1 MRAIRHRRRPI
12 PALAALAAAAV
23 AAPVLLT
30 ATAAPAAAHPR
41 ESRLAKEL
49 VEEVTARGA
58 YRHLAKFQ
66 QIADANGGNRAAG
79 TPGHAASAAY
89 VHDTL
94 KKAGYQVSYQDFDIY
109 EAHTKTEKTF
119 VLGGAGGAGGR
130 ELATAAFT
138 FTKSTP
144 AGGLLAPLAL
154 ARVDET
160 PGCDAADYP
169 AGAFAGKIALVKR
182 GACTFVEKEKAA
194 AAAGA
199 VGVIVYNH
207 SGTTPVRGGFSSPA
221 DGVIPSA
228 GITLADGEAL
238 AAAAASGEVTV
249 RLDLDQEHVKKTTRN
264 VIAETRGGR
273 SDRVVAVGSHLDSVP
288 EGPGINDNGSG
299 SAGLLEVALKLAEE
313 GANKK
318 GRGTA
323 NKVRFAWWSAE
334 ELGLLGSEH
343 YVAQLSERQ
352 RKDIALY
359 LNFDMIASPN
369 PVQFVYDGDN
379 SDNVGEGAGPAGS
392 AQIEALIN
400 GFLDKK
406 HKPHEGSD
414 FDGRSDYGPFIEA
427 GIPAGGLFTGA
438 EGVKTPAEAATYG
451 GTAGVPY
458 DPCYHQA
465 CDTFANVN
473 TTVLDQ
479 NADAIAFATF
489 TLATNPLAAATG
501 GGAPAARAGAA
512 ADGGG
517 ISS

>member
-1 MRAIRHRRRPI
+1 MRTHRHRHRT
-12 PALAALAAAAV
+12 LAALAATATAATL
-23 AAPVLLT
+23 APVLL
-30 ATAAPAAAHPR
+30 AAGPAQAHSRPDG
-41 ESRLAKEL
+41 RLAKEL
-49 VEEVTARGA
+49 VEEASGKGA

-79 TPGHAASAAY
+79 TPGHDASARY

-94 KKAGYQVSYQDFDIY
+94 KKAGYQVAYQDFDIY
-109 EAHTKTEKTF
+109 EARTKTEKAT
-119 VLGGAGGAGGR
+119 VLAPEQR

-138 FTKSTP
+138 FTPSTP
-144 AGGLLAPLAL
+144 AGGLTAPIAL

-169 AGAFAGKIALVKR
+169 AGAFTGRIALVKR
-182 GACTFVEKEKAA
+182 GACTFAEKQKAA

-199 VGVIVYNH
+199 VAVIVYNH

-238 AAAAASGEVTV
+238 TAAAARGEVTV
-249 RLDLDQEHVKKTTRN
+249 RLDLDQEHVKRTTRN

-273 SDRVVAVGSHLDSVP
+273 ADRVVTVGAHLDSVA

-313 GANKK
+313 TRGK
-318 GRGTA
+318 GRQPA

-352 RKDIALY
+352 KKDIALY

-369 PVQFVYDGDN
+369 PVQFVYDGDD
-379 SDNVGEGAGPAGS
+379 SDRQGAGAGPAGS

-400 GFLDKK
+400 GFLDRKG
-406 HKPHEGSD
+406 KPHEGSD
-414 FDGRSDYGPFIEA
+414 FDGRSDYGPFIA
-427 GIPAGGLFTGA
+427 HGIPAGGTFTGA
-438 EGVKTPAEAATYG
+438 EGIKTPEQAARHG
-451 GTAGVPY
+451 GTAGAPY
-458 DPCYHQA
+458 DPNYHGA
-465 CDTFANVN
+465 GDTLKNIDLKVFDTNVD
-473 TTVLDQ
+473 V
-479 NADAIAFATF
+479 IAHAVGTYAQD
-489 TLATNPLAAATG
+489 L
-501 GGAPAARAGAA
+501 
-512 ADGGG
+512 
-517 ISS
+517 SSLGK

>member
-1 MRAIRHRRRPI
+1 MRAIRHRRRSI

-23 AAPVLLT
+23 AAPVLL
-30 ATAAPAAAHPR
+30 AAAPASAHPR
-41 ESRLAKEL
+41 EGRLAKEL

-109 EAHTKTEKTF
+109 EAQTRTERTT
-119 VLGGAGGAGGR
+119 VLGGAGGGAPR

-138 FTKSTP
+138 FTQSTP
-144 AGGLLAPLAL
+144 AGGLTAPLAL

-169 AGAFAGKIALVKR
+169 AGAFTGKIALVKR
-182 GACTFVEKEKAA
+182 GACTFVEKQRAA

-199 VGVIVYNH
+199 SGVIVYNH
-207 SGTTPVRGGFSSPA
+207 SGTSPVRGTFSSPA
-221 DGVIPSA
+221 EGIIPSA

-238 AAAAASGEVTV
+238 TAAAAQGEVSV
-249 RLDLDQEHVKKTTRN
+249 RLELDQEHLKKTTRN
-264 VIAETRGGR
+264 VVAETRGGR
-273 SDRVVAVGSHLDSVP
+273 SDRVVTVGAHLDSVP

-318 GRGTA
+318 GKGKQTA

-343 YVAQLSERQ
+343 YVAQLSEQ
-352 RKDIALY
+352 QKKDIALY

-369 PVQFVYDGDN
+369 PAQFVYDGDD
-379 SDNVGEGAGPAGS
+379 SDRTGEGAGPAGS

-406 HKPHEGSD
+406 GKPHEGSD
-414 FDGRSDYGPFIEA
+414 FDGRSDYGPFIA
-427 GIPAGGLFTGA
+427 NGIPAGGTFTGA
-438 EGVKTPAEAATYG
+438 EGIKTPEQAARYG
-451 GTAGVPY
+451 GTAGAPY
-458 DPCYHQA
+458 DPNYHGA
-465 CDTFANVN
+465 GDDLKNIDLKAFDTN
-473 TTVLDQ
+473 LDV
-479 NADAIAFATF
+479 IAHAVGTYAQD
-489 TLATNPLAAATG
+489 L
-501 GGAPAARAGAA
+501 
-512 ADGGG
+512 
-517 ISS
+517 SSLGK

>member
-1 MRAIRHRRRPI
+1 MRAIRHRRRSI

-30 ATAAPAAAHPR
+30 ATPAAAHPR
-41 ESRLAKEL
+41 EGRLAKEL

-94 KKAGYQVSYQDFDIY
+94 KKAGYDVSYQDFDIY
-109 EAHTKTEKTF
+109 EAHTKTEKTT
-119 VLGGAGGAGGR
+119 VLAGLDGAPR

-144 AGGLLAPLAL
+144 AGGLTAPLAL

-160 PGCDAADYP
+160 PGCTADDY
-169 AGAFAGKIALVKR
+169 ASGTFTGKIALVKR
-182 GACTFVEKEKAA
+182 GSCTFVEKQKAA

-199 VGVIVYNH
+199 IGVIVYNH

-221 DGVIPSA
+221 EGIIPSA
-228 GITLADGEAL
+228 GLSLADGEAL
-238 AAAAASGEVTV
+238 AAAAAGGEVTV

-264 VIAETRGGR
+264 VVAETRGGR
-273 SDRVVAVGSHLDSVP
+273 SDRVVTVGAHLDSVP

-299 SAGLLEVALKLAEE
+299 SAGLLEVALKLADE
-313 GANKK
+313 GADKK
-318 GRGTA
+318 GKGPA

-343 YVAQLSERQ
+343 YVAQLSEKQ
-352 RKDIALY
+352 KKDIALY

-369 PVQFVYDGDN
+369 PVQFVYDGDD
-379 SDNVGEGAGPAGS
+379 SDKTGEGAGPAGS

-414 FDGRSDYGPFIEA
+414 FDGRSDYGPFIA
-427 GIPAGGLFTGA
+427 NGIPAGGTFTGA
-438 EGVKTPAEAATYG
+438 EGIKTAEQAKRYG
-451 GTAGVPY
+451 GTAGAPY
-458 DPCYHQA
+458 DPNYHGA
-465 CDTFANVN
+465 GDTLKN
-473 TTVLDQ
+473 LDLKAFDT
-479 NADAIAFATF
+479 NLDVIAHAVGTYAQD
-489 TLATNPLAAATG
+489 L
-501 GGAPAARAGAA
+501 
-512 ADGGG
+512 
-517 ISS
+517 SSLGK

>member
-1 MRAIRHRRRPI
+1 MRTIRHDNHRRRSI

-30 ATAAPAAAHPR
+30 ATPAAAAHPR
-41 ESRLAKEL
+41 DGKLAREL

-79 TPGHAASAAY
+79 SPGHAASAAY

-94 KKAGYQVSYQDFDIY
+94 KKAGYEVSYQDFDIY
-109 EAHTKTEKTF
+109 EAHTKTEKTT
-119 VLGGAGGAGGR
+119 VLGEQPR

-144 AGGLLAPLAL
+144 AGGLAAPLAL

-160 PGCDAADYP
+160 PGCTADDYP
-169 AGAFAGKIALVKR
+169 AGAFTGKIALVKR
-182 GACTFVEKEKAA
+182 GACTFVEKQRAA

-207 SGTTPVRGGFSSPA
+207 SGTTPVRGGFSSPSE
-221 DGVIPSA
+221 GIIPSA

-238 AAAAASGEVTV
+238 AAAAAKGEVKV

-273 SDRVVAVGSHLDSVP
+273 ADRVVTVGSHLDSVP

-299 SAGLLEVALKLAEE
+299 SAGLLEVALKLADE

-318 GRGTA
+318 GKGPA

-343 YVAQLSERQ
+343 YVGQLSEKQ
-352 RKDIALY
+352 KKDIALY

-369 PVQFVYDGDN
+369 PVQFVYDGDD
-379 SDNVGEGAGPAGS
+379 SDKTGAGAGPAGS
-392 AQIEALIN
+392 AQIESLIN

-406 HKPHEGSD
+406 GKPHEGSD
-414 FDGRSDYGPFIEA
+414 FDGRSDYGPFIEN
-427 GIPAGGLFTGA
+427 GIPAGGTFTGA
-438 EGVKTPAEAATYG
+438 EGIKTAEQAKRYG
-451 GTAGVPY
+451 GTAGAPY
-458 DPCYHQA
+458 DPNYHGA
-465 CDTFANVN
+465 GDTLKN
-473 TTVLDQ
+473 LDLKAFDT
-479 NADAIAFATF
+479 NLDVIAHAVGTYAQD
-489 TLATNPLAAATG
+489 L
-501 GGAPAARAGAA
+501 
-512 ADGGG
+512 
-517 ISS
+517 SSLGK

>member
-1 MRAIRHRRRPI
+1 MRAHRNRRSI
-12 PALAALAAAAV
+12 PALAALAAVAV
-23 AAPVLLT
+23 AAPLLLT
-30 ATAAPAAAHPR
+30 ASPATAAPAR
-41 ESRLAKEL
+41 DGKLAKEL

-79 TPGHAASAAY
+79 SPGHAASAAY

-94 KKAGYQVSYQDFDIY
+94 KKAGYQVSYQDFDIF
-109 EAHTKTEKTF
+109 EAHTRTERTT
-119 VLGGAGGAGGR
+119 VLGADTR

-144 AGGLLAPLAL
+144 AGGLVAPLAL

-182 GACTFVEKEKAA
+182 GSCTFVEKQKAA

-199 VGVIVYNH
+199 IGVIVYNH
-207 SGTTPVRGGFSSPA
+207 SGTTPVRGGFSSPTE
-221 DGVIPSA
+221 GVIPSA

-238 AAAAASGEVTV
+238 TAAAAKGEVSV

-273 SDRVVAVGSHLDSVP
+273 ADKVVALGSHLDSVP

-299 SAGLLEVALKLAEE
+299 SAGLLEVALKLADE

-318 GRGTA
+318 GKGPA

-343 YVAQLSERQ
+343 YVAQLSEKQ
-352 RKDIALY
+352 KKDIALY

-369 PVQFVYDGDN
+369 PVQFVYDGDD
-379 SDNVGEGAGPAGS
+379 SDKVGEGAGPAGS

-406 HKPHEGSD
+406 KKPHEGSD
-414 FDGRSDYGPFIEA
+414 FDGRSDYGPFIA
-427 GIPAGGLFTGA
+427 NGIPAGGTFTGA
-438 EGVKTPAEAATYG
+438 EGIKTAEQAKRYG
-451 GTAGVPY
+451 GKAGAPY
-458 DPCYHQA
+458 DPNYHGA
-465 CDTFANVN
+465 GDTLKN
-473 TTVLDQ
+473 LDLKAFDT
-479 NADAIAFATF
+479 NLDVIAYAVGTYAQD
-489 TLATNPLAAATG
+489 L
-501 GGAPAARAGAA
+501 
-512 ADGGG
+512 
-517 ISS
+517 SSIGK

>member
-1 MRAIRHRRRPI
+1 MRDHRHRRRSI

-23 AAPVLLT
+23 AAPVLF
-30 ATAAPAAAHPR
+30 AAAPAAAHDRDHR
-41 ESRLAKEL
+41 EGRLAKEL

-58 YRHLAKFQ
+58 HRHLAKFQ

-94 KKAGYQVSYQDFDIY
+94 KKAGYQVSYQDFDIH
-109 EAHTKTEKTF
+109 EARTRTERTT
-119 VLGGAGGAGGR
+119 VLGAAPR

-138 FTKSTP
+138 FTRSTP
-144 AGGLLAPLAL
+144 AGGLTAPLAL
-154 ARVDET
+154 ARVDES
-160 PGCDAADYP
+160 PGCTADDYP

-182 GACTFVEKEKAA
+182 GACTFVEKQKAA
-194 AAAGA
+194 AEAGA
-199 VGVIVYNH
+199 LGVIVYNH

-221 DGVIPSA
+221 EGLIPSA

-238 AAAAASGEVTV
+238 AAAAAAGEVKV
-249 RLDLDQEHVKKTTRN
+249 RLDLDQEHVRKTTRN

-273 SDRVVAVGSHLDSVP
+273 ADRVVAVGAHLDSVP

-299 SAGLLEVALKLAEE
+299 SAGLLEVALKLADE

-318 GRGTA
+318 GKGKQPA

-343 YVAQLSERQ
+343 YVAQLSEKQ
-352 RKDIALY
+352 KKDIALY

-369 PVQFVYDGDN
+369 PAQFVYDGDD
-379 SDNVGEGAGPAGS
+379 SDKVGAGAGPAGS

-406 HKPHEGSD
+406 GKPHEGSD
-414 FDGRSDYGPFIEA
+414 FDGRSDYGPFIA
-427 GIPAGGLFTGA
+427 NGIPAGGTFTGA
-438 EGVKTPAEAATYG
+438 EGIKTAEQAKRYG
-451 GTAGVPY
+451 GTAGAPY
-458 DPCYHQA
+458 DPNYHGA
-465 CDTFANVN
+465 GDTLKNIDLKAFDTN
-473 TTVLDQ
+473 LDV
-479 NADAIAFATF
+479 IAHAVGTYAES
-489 TLATNPLAAATG
+489 LRSLG
-501 GGAPAARAGAA
+501 K
-512 ADGGG
+512 
-517 ISS
+517 

>member
-1 MRAIRHRRRPI
+1 MRAIRHRRRSI

-30 ATAAPAAAHPR
+30 ATPAAAHPR
-41 ESRLAKEL
+41 EGRLAKEL

-94 KKAGYQVSYQDFDIY
+94 KKAGYEVSYQDFDIY
-109 EAHTKTEKTF
+109 EAHTKTEKTT
-119 VLGGAGGAGGR
+119 VLAGLDGAPR

-144 AGGLLAPLAL
+144 AGGLTAPLAL

-160 PGCDAADYP
+160 PGCTADDY
-169 AGAFAGKIALVKR
+169 ASGTFTGKIALVKR
-182 GACTFVEKEKAA
+182 GSCTFVEKQKAA

-199 VGVIVYNH
+199 IGVIVYNH

-221 DGVIPSA
+221 EGIIPSA
-228 GITLADGEAL
+228 GLSLADGEAL
-238 AAAAASGEVTV
+238 AAAAAGGEVTV

-264 VIAETRGGR
+264 VVAETRGGR
-273 SDRVVAVGSHLDSVP
+273 SDRVVTVGAHLDSVP

-299 SAGLLEVALKLAEE
+299 SAGLLEVALKLADE
-313 GANKK
+313 GADKK
-318 GRGTA
+318 GKGPA

-343 YVAQLSERQ
+343 YVAQLSEKQ
-352 RKDIALY
+352 KKDIALY

-369 PVQFVYDGDN
+369 PVQFVYDGDD
-379 SDNVGEGAGPAGS
+379 SDKTGEGAGPAGS

-414 FDGRSDYGPFIEA
+414 FDGRSDYGPFIA
-427 GIPAGGLFTGA
+427 NGIPAGGTFTGA
-438 EGVKTPAEAATYG
+438 EGIKTAEQAKRYG
-451 GTAGVPY
+451 GTAGAPY
-458 DPCYHQA
+458 DPNYHGA
-465 CDTFANVN
+465 GDTLKN
-473 TTVLDQ
+473 LDLKAFDT
-479 NADAIAFATF
+479 NLDVIAHAVGTYAQD
-489 TLATNPLAAATG
+489 L
-501 GGAPAARAGAA
+501 
-512 ADGGG
+512 
-517 ISS
+517 SSLGK

>member
-1 MRAIRHRRRPI
+1 MGAIRHRRRSI

-23 AAPVLLT
+23 AAPVLLA
-30 ATAAPAAAHPR
+30 ATPAQAHPR
-41 ESRLAKEL
+41 EGRLAKEL

-109 EAHTKTEKTF
+109 QAHTKTEKTT
-119 VLGGAGGAGGR
+119 VLGTEGR

-138 FTKSTP
+138 FTPSTP
-144 AGGLLAPLAL
+144 AGGLSAPLAL

-160 PGCDAADYP
+160 PGCTADDYP
-169 AGAFAGKIALVKR
+169 AGAFTGKIALVKR
-182 GACTFVEKEKAA
+182 GACTFVEKQKAA

-199 VGVIVYNH
+199 LGVIVYNH
-207 SGTTPVRGGFSSPA
+207 SGTAPVRGGFSSPA
-221 DGVIPSA
+221 EGVIPSA

-238 AAAAASGEVTV
+238 TAAAGRGEVRV

-273 SDRVVAVGSHLDSVP
+273 ADRVVTVGAHLDSVA

-299 SAGLLEVALKLAEE
+299 SAGLLEVALRLADE
-313 GANKK
+313 GANNK
-318 GRGTA
+318 GKGKQPA

-343 YVAQLSERQ
+343 YVAQLSEKQ
-352 RKDIALY
+352 KKDIALY

-369 PVQFVYDGDN
+369 PAQFVYDGDD
-379 SDNVGEGAGPAGS
+379 SDKTGAGAGPAGS

-406 HKPHEGSD
+406 GKPHEGSD
-414 FDGRSDYGPFIEA
+414 FDGRSDYGPFIA
-427 GIPAGGLFTGA
+427 NGIPAGGTFTGA
-438 EGVKTPAEAATYG
+438 EGIKTAEQAARYG
-451 GTAGVPY
+451 GTAGAPY
-458 DPCYHQA
+458 DPNYHGA
-465 CDTFANVN
+465 GDDLKNLDLRVFDTN
-473 TTVLDQ
+473 LDV
-479 NADAIAFATF
+479 IAHAVGTYAQD
-489 TLATNPLAAATG
+489 L
-501 GGAPAARAGAA
+501 
-512 ADGGG
+512 
-517 ISS
+517 SSLKG

>member
-1 MRAIRHRRRPI
+1 MPDIRHRRRRSI
-12 PALAALAAAAV
+12 PALAALAAATV
-23 AAPVLLT
+23 AAPVLLA
-30 ATAAPAAAHPR
+30 ATPASARPH
-41 ESRLAKEL
+41 EGRLAKEL

-58 YRHLAKFQ
+58 YRHLEKFQ

-94 KKAGYQVSYQDFDIY
+94 KKAGYEVSYQDFDIY
-109 EAHTKTEKTF
+109 QAHTKTEKTT
-119 VLGGAGGAGGR
+119 VLGDQPR

-144 AGGLLAPLAL
+144 AGGLAAPLAL

-160 PGCDAADYP
+160 PGCTADDYP
-169 AGAFAGKIALVKR
+169 AGAFTGKIALVKR
-182 GACTFVEKEKAA
+182 GACTFVEKQKAA

-199 VGVIVYNH
+199 LGVIVYNH
-207 SGTTPVRGGFSSPA
+207 SGTTPVRGGFPSPA
-221 DGVIPSA
+221 EGVIPSA

-238 AAAAASGEVTV
+238 TAAAAKGEVKV
-249 RLDLDQEHVKKTTRN
+249 RLELDQEHVKKTTRN

-273 SDRVVAVGSHLDSVP
+273 ADRVVTVGSHLDSVP

-318 GRGTA
+318 GKGKQPA

-343 YVAQLSERQ
+343 YVAQLSEKQ
-352 RKDIALY
+352 KKDIALY

-369 PVQFVYDGDN
+369 PAQFVYDGDD
-379 SDNVGEGAGPAGS
+379 SDKTGAGAGPAGS

-400 GFLDKK
+400 GFLDTKG
-406 HKPHEGSD
+406 KPHEGSD
-414 FDGRSDYGPFIEA
+414 FDGRSDYGPFIEN
-427 GIPAGGLFTGA
+427 GIPAGGTFTGA
-438 EGVKTPAEAATYG
+438 EGIKTAEQAKRYG
-451 GTAGVPY
+451 GTAGAAY
-458 DPCYHQA
+458 DPNYHGA
-465 CDTFANVN
+465 GDNLKNLDLKAFDTN
-473 TTVLDQ
+473 LDV
-479 NADAIAFATF
+479 IAHAVGTYAQD
-489 TLATNPLAAATG
+489 L
-501 GGAPAARAGAA
+501 
-512 ADGGG
+512 
-517 ISS
+517 SSIGK

>member
-1 MRAIRHRRRPI
+1 MRAIRHRRSI

-30 ATAAPAAAHPR
+30 ATAATAHPR
-41 ESRLAKEL
+41 EGRPAKEL

-58 YRHLAKFQ
+58 YRHLAEFQ
-66 QIADANGGNRAAG
+66 KIADANGGNRAAG

-94 KKAGYQVSYQDFDIY
+94 KKAGYDVSYQDFDIH
-109 EAHTKTEKTF
+109 EARTRTERTT
-119 VLGGAGGAGGR
+119 VLGGAGGADR

-138 FTKSTP
+138 FTRSTP
-144 AGGLLAPLAL
+144 AGGLTAPLAL
-154 ARVDET
+154 ARADGT
-160 PGCDAADYP
+160 PGCTADDYP

-182 GACTFVEKEKAA
+182 SSCTFVEKQNAA

-199 VGVIVYNH
+199 IGVIVYNH
-207 SGTTPVRGGFSSPA
+207 SGTTPVRGGYSAPS
-221 DGVIPSA
+221 DGLVPSA

-238 AAAAASGEVTV
+238 TAAAAQGEVRV
-249 RLDLDQEHVKKTTRN
+249 RLDLDQEHVRKTTRN

-273 SDRVVAVGSHLDSVP
+273 SDRVVTVGAHLDSVP

-299 SAGLLEVALKLAEE
+299 SAGLLEVALKLADE

-318 GRGTA
+318 GKGPA
-323 NKVRFAWWSAE
+323 NKVRFGWWSAE

-343 YVAQLSERQ
+343 YVAQLSEKQ

-369 PVQFVYDGDN
+369 PVQFVYDGDD
-379 SDNVGEGAGPAGS
+379 SDRTGAGAGPAGS

-400 GFLDKK
+400 GFLDRQ

-414 FDGRSDYGPFIEA
+414 FDGRSDYGPFIA
-427 GIPAGGLFTGA
+427 NGIRAGGTFTGA
-438 EGVKTPAEAATYG
+438 EGVQTAEQAARYG
-451 GTAGVPY
+451 GTAGAPY
-458 DPCYHQA
+458 DPHYHGA
-465 CDTFANVN
+465 GDDLKNLDLKAFDTNLDVIAH
-473 TTVLDQ
+473 TVGTYAESLRSPGKQ
-479 NADAIAFATF
+479 
-489 TLATNPLAAATG
+489 
-501 GGAPAARAGAA
+501 
-512 ADGGG
+512 
-517 ISS
+517 

>member
-1 MRAIRHRRRPI
+1 MRDIRHRRRSI

-23 AAPVLLT
+23 AAPLLI
-30 ATAAPAAAHPR
+30 AAAPASAHDNDHR
-41 ESRLAKEL
+41 DRRGAKLAKEL

-94 KKAGYQVSYQDFDIY
+94 KKAGYDVSYQDFDIY
-109 EAHTKTEKTF
+109 EAHTRTEKTT
-119 VLGGAGGAGGR
+119 VLGAGGR

-138 FTKSTP
+138 FTRSTP
-144 AGGLLAPLAL
+144 AGGLVAPLAL

-160 PGCDAADYP
+160 PGCTADDYP
-169 AGAFAGKIALVKR
+169 AGAFTGKIALVKR
-182 GACTFVEKEKAA
+182 GACTFVEKQRAA

-207 SGTTPVRGGFSSPA
+207 SGTTPVRGGFSSPSE
-221 DGVIPSA
+221 GVIPSA

-238 AAAAASGEVTV
+238 AAAAAAGEVEV

-273 SDRVVAVGSHLDSVP
+273 ADRVVALGSHLDSVP

-299 SAGLLEVALKLAEE
+299 SAGLLEVALKLADE

-343 YVAQLSERQ
+343 YVAQLNEKQ
-352 RKDIALY
+352 KKDIALY

-369 PVQFVYDGDN
+369 PAQFVYDGDD
-379 SDNVGEGAGPAGS
+379 SDKTGEGAGPAGS

-406 HKPHEGSD
+406 GKPHEGSD
-414 FDGRSDYGPFIEA
+414 FDGRSDYGPFIA
-427 GIPAGGLFTGA
+427 NGIPAGGTFTGA
-438 EGVKTPAEAATYG
+438 EGVKTAEQAKRYG
-451 GTAGVPY
+451 GTAGAPY
-458 DPCYHQA
+458 DPNYHGA
-465 CDTFANVN
+465 GDTLKN
-473 TTVLDQ
+473 LDLKAFDT
-479 NADAIAFATF
+479 NLDVIAHAVGTYAQD
-489 TLATNPLAAATG
+489 L
-501 GGAPAARAGAA
+501 
-512 ADGGG
+512 
-517 ISS
+517 SSIGK

>member
-1 MRAIRHRRRPI
+1 MRAIRHRSRSI

-30 ATAAPAAAHPR
+30 ATPASAHPR
-41 ESRLAKEL
+41 EGRLAKEL

-94 KKAGYQVSYQDFDIY
+94 KKAGYEVSYQDFDIY
-109 EAHTKTEKTF
+109 EAHTKTERTT
-119 VLGGAGGAGGR
+119 VLAGVDGAPR
-130 ELATAAFT
+130 ELPTAAFT
-138 FTKSTP
+138 FTRSTP
-144 AGGLLAPLAL
+144 AGGLVAPLAL

-160 PGCDAADYP
+160 PGCTADDY
-169 AGAFAGKIALVKR
+169 ASGTFTGKIALVKR
-182 GACTFVEKEKAA
+182 GSCTFVEKQKAA

-199 VGVIVYNH
+199 LGVIVYNH
-207 SGTTPVRGGFSSPA
+207 SGTTPVRGGFSSP
-221 DGVIPSA
+221 DEGVIPSA
-228 GITLADGEAL
+228 GLSLADGEAL
-238 AAAAASGEVTV
+238 AAAAAKGEVTV

-273 SDRVVAVGSHLDSVP
+273 SDRVVTVGSHLDSVP

-299 SAGLLEVALKLAEE
+299 SAGLLEVALKLADE

-318 GRGTA
+318 GKGPA

-343 YVAQLSERQ
+343 YVAQLSEKQ
-352 RKDIALY
+352 KKDIALY

-369 PVQFVYDGDN
+369 PAQFVYDGDD
-379 SDNVGEGAGPAGS
+379 SDRTGEGAGPAGS

-414 FDGRSDYGPFIEA
+414 FDGRSDYGPFIA
-427 GIPAGGLFTGA
+427 NGIPAGGTFTGA
-438 EGVKTPAEAATYG
+438 EGIKTAEQAKRYG
-451 GTAGVPY
+451 GTAGAPY
-458 DPCYHQA
+458 DPNYHGA
-465 CDTFANVN
+465 GDTLKN
-473 TTVLDQ
+473 LDLKAFDT
-479 NADAIAFATF
+479 NLDVIAHAVGTYAQD
-489 TLATNPLAAATG
+489 L
-501 GGAPAARAGAA
+501 
-512 ADGGG
+512 
-517 ISS
+517 SSLGK

>member
-1 MRAIRHRRRPI
+1 MRAIRHRSRSI

-30 ATAAPAAAHPR
+30 ATPASAHPR
-41 ESRLAKEL
+41 EGRLAKEL

-94 KKAGYQVSYQDFDIY
+94 KKAGYEVSYQDFDIH
-109 EAHTKTEKTF
+109 EAHTKTERTT
-119 VLGGAGGAGGR
+119 VLTGLDGAPR
-130 ELATAAFT
+130 ELPTAAFT
-138 FTKSTP
+138 FTRSTP

-160 PGCDAADYP
+160 PGCTADDY
-169 AGAFAGKIALVKR
+169 ASGTFTGKIALVKR
-182 GACTFVEKEKAA
+182 GSCTFVEKQKAA

-199 VGVIVYNH
+199 LGVIVYNH
-207 SGTTPVRGGFSSPA
+207 SGTTPVRGGFSSP
-221 DGVIPSA
+221 DEGIIPSA
-228 GITLADGEAL
+228 GVSLADGEAL
-238 AAAAASGEVTV
+238 AAAAAKGEVKV

-273 SDRVVAVGSHLDSVP
+273 SDRVVTVGAHLDSVP

-299 SAGLLEVALKLAEE
+299 SAGLLEVALKLADE
-313 GANKK
+313 GAGKK
-318 GRGTA
+318 GKGPA

-343 YVAQLSERQ
+343 YVAQLSGKQ
-352 RKDIALY
+352 KKDIALY

-369 PVQFVYDGDN
+369 PVQFVYDGDD
-379 SDNVGEGAGPAGS
+379 SDKTGEGAGPAGS

-400 GFLDKK
+400 GFLDKR

-414 FDGRSDYGPFIEA
+414 FDGRSDYGPFIA
-427 GIPAGGLFTGA
+427 NGIPAGGTFTGA
-438 EGVKTPAEAATYG
+438 EGVKTDEQARRYG
-451 GTAGVPY
+451 GTAGAPY
-458 DPCYHQA
+458 DPNYHGA
-465 CDTFANVN
+465 GDTLKN
-473 TTVLDQ
+473 LDLKAFDT
-479 NADAIAFATF
+479 NLDVIAHAVGTYAQD
-489 TLATNPLAAATG
+489 L
-501 GGAPAARAGAA
+501 
-512 ADGGG
+512 
-517 ISS
+517 SSLGK

>member
-1 MRAIRHRRRPI
+1 MRAHRHRRRSI

-23 AAPVLLT
+23 AAPLLL
-30 ATAAPAAAHPR
+30 AAAPADAAP
-41 ESRLAKEL
+41 SRDGKLAREL

-79 TPGHAASAAY
+79 SPGHAASAAY

-94 KKAGYQVSYQDFDIY
+94 KKAGYQVSYQDFDIF
-109 EAHTKTEKTF
+109 EAHTRTERTT
-119 VLGGAGGAGGR
+119 VLGPDTR

-138 FTKSTP
+138 FTTSTP
-144 AGGLLAPLAL
+144 AGGLSAPLAL

-169 AGAFAGKIALVKR
+169 AGAFTGKIALVKR
-182 GACTFVEKEKAA
+182 GSCTFVEKQKAA

-199 VGVIVYNH
+199 IGVIVYNH

-221 DGVIPSA
+221 EGVIPSA

-238 AAAAASGEVTV
+238 AAAAAKGEVSV

-273 SDRVVAVGSHLDSVP
+273 ADKVVTVGSHLDSVP

-299 SAGLLEVALKLAEE
+299 SAGLLEVALKLADE

-318 GRGTA
+318 GKGTA
-323 NKVRFAWWSAE
+323 NKVRFTWWSAE

-343 YVAQLSERQ
+343 YVAQLSEKQ
-352 RKDIALY
+352 KKDIALY

-369 PVQFVYDGDN
+369 PVQFVYDGDD
-379 SDNVGEGAGPAGS
+379 SDKTGEGAGPAGS

-406 HKPHEGSD
+406 KQPHEGSD
-414 FDGRSDYGPFIEA
+414 FDGRSDYGPFIA
-427 GIPAGGLFTGA
+427 NGIPAGGTFTGA
-438 EGVKTPAEAATYG
+438 EGIKTAEQAKRYG
-451 GTAGVPY
+451 GTAGAPY
-458 DPCYHQA
+458 DPNYHA
-465 CDTFANVN
+465 AGDTLKN
-473 TTVLDQ
+473 LDLKAFDT
-479 NADAIAFATF
+479 NLDVIAYAVGTYAQD
-489 TLATNPLAAATG
+489 LRPIG
-501 GGAPAARAGAA
+501 K
-512 ADGGG
+512 
-517 ISS
+517 

>member
-1 MRAIRHRRRPI
+1 MRDIRHRRRSI

-23 AAPVLLT
+23 AAPLLI
-30 ATAAPAAAHPR
+30 AAAPASAHDTDHQGR
-41 ESRLAKEL
+41 RGARLAKDL

-58 YRHLAKFQ
+58 YRHLARFQ

-94 KKAGYQVSYQDFDIY
+94 KKAGYEVSYQDFDIH
-109 EAHTKTEKTF
+109 EAHTKAEKTT
-119 VLGGAGGAGGR
+119 VLGEGGR

-138 FTKSTP
+138 FTPSTP
-144 AGGLLAPLAL
+144 AGGLVAPLAL

-160 PGCDAADYP
+160 PGCTADDYP
-169 AGAFAGKIALVKR
+169 AGAFTGKIALVKR
-182 GACTFVEKEKAA
+182 GACTFVEKQRAA

-221 DGVIPSA
+221 EGVIPSA

-238 AAAAASGEVTV
+238 AAAAAAGEVKV
-249 RLDLDQEHVKKTTRN
+249 RLDLDQEHVRKTTRN
-264 VIAETRGGR
+264 VIAETKGGR
-273 SDRVVAVGSHLDSVP
+273 ADRVVALGSHLDSVP

-299 SAGLLEVALKLAEE
+299 SAGLLEVALKLADE
-313 GANKK
+313 GANRK
-318 GRGTA
+318 GGGTA

-343 YVAQLSERQ
+343 YVAQLSARQ
-352 RKDIALY
+352 KKDIALY

-369 PVQFVYDGDN
+369 PAQFVYDGDD
-379 SDNVGEGAGPAGS
+379 SDKTGEGAGPAGS

-406 HKPHEGSD
+406 GKPHEGSD
-414 FDGRSDYGPFIEA
+414 FDGRSDYGPFIA
-427 GIPAGGLFTGA
+427 NGIPAGGTFTGA
-438 EGVKTPAEAATYG
+438 EGVKTAEQAKRYG
-451 GTAGVPY
+451 GTAGAPY
-458 DPCYHQA
+458 DPNYHGA
-465 CDTFANVN
+465 GDTLKN
-473 TTVLDQ
+473 LDLKAFDT
-479 NADAIAFATF
+479 NLDVIAHAVGTYAQD
-489 TLATNPLAAATG
+489 L
-501 GGAPAARAGAA
+501 
-512 ADGGG
+512 
-517 ISS
+517 SSIGR

>member
-1 MRAIRHRRRPI
+1 MRAIRHRSRSI

-30 ATAAPAAAHPR
+30 ATPASAHPR
-41 ESRLAKEL
+41 EGRLAKEL

-94 KKAGYQVSYQDFDIY
+94 KKAGYEVSYQDFDIY
-109 EAHTKTEKTF
+109 EAHTKTERTT
-119 VLGGAGGAGGR
+119 VLAGLDGAPR
-130 ELATAAFT
+130 ELPTAAFT
-138 FTKSTP
+138 FTRSTP
-144 AGGLLAPLAL
+144 AGGLVAPLAL

-160 PGCDAADYP
+160 PGCTADDY
-169 AGAFAGKIALVKR
+169 ASGTFTGKIALVKR
-182 GACTFVEKEKAA
+182 GSCTFVEKQKAA

-199 VGVIVYNH
+199 LGVIVYNH
-207 SGTTPVRGGFSSPA
+207 SGTTPVRGGFSSP
-221 DGVIPSA
+221 DEGIIPSA
-228 GITLADGEAL
+228 GVSLADGEAL
-238 AAAAASGEVTV
+238 AAAAAKGEVKV

-273 SDRVVAVGSHLDSVP
+273 ADRVVTVGSHLDSVP

-299 SAGLLEVALKLAEE
+299 SAGLLEVALKLADE

-318 GRGTA
+318 GKGPA

-343 YVAQLSERQ
+343 YVAQLSEKQ

-369 PVQFVYDGDN
+369 PVQFVYDGDD
-379 SDNVGEGAGPAGS
+379 SDKTGEGAGPAGS

-414 FDGRSDYGPFIEA
+414 FDGRSDYGPFIA
-427 GIPAGGLFTGA
+427 NGIPAGGTFTGA
-438 EGVKTPAEAATYG
+438 EGVKTAEQAKRYG
-451 GTAGVPY
+451 GTAGAPY
-458 DPCYHQA
+458 DPNYHGA
-465 CDTFANVN
+465 GDTLKN
-473 TTVLDQ
+473 LDLKAFDT
-479 NADAIAFATF
+479 NLDVIAHAVGTYAQD
-489 TLATNPLAAATG
+489 L
-501 GGAPAARAGAA
+501 
-512 ADGGG
+512 
-517 ISS
+517 SSLGK

>member
-1 MRAIRHRRRPI
+1 MRDIRHRRRSI

-23 AAPVLLT
+23 AAPLLI
-30 ATAAPAAAHPR
+30 AAAPASAHDNDHR
-41 ESRLAKEL
+41 DRRGAKLAKEL

-94 KKAGYQVSYQDFDIY
+94 KKAGYDVSYQDFDIY
-109 EAHTKTEKTF
+109 EAHTRTEKTT
-119 VLGGAGGAGGR
+119 VLGAGGR

-138 FTKSTP
+138 FTRSTP
-144 AGGLLAPLAL
+144 AGGLVAPLAL

-160 PGCDAADYP
+160 PGCTADDYP
-169 AGAFAGKIALVKR
+169 AGAFTGKIALVKR
-182 GACTFVEKEKAA
+182 GACTFVEKQRAA

-207 SGTTPVRGGFSSPA
+207 SGTTPVRGGFSSPSE
-221 DGVIPSA
+221 GVIPSA

-238 AAAAASGEVTV
+238 AAAAAAGEVKV

-273 SDRVVAVGSHLDSVP
+273 ADRVVALGSHLDSVP

-299 SAGLLEVALKLAEE
+299 SAGLLEVALKLADE

-343 YVAQLSERQ
+343 YVAQLNEKQ
-352 RKDIALY
+352 KKDIALY

-369 PVQFVYDGDN
+369 PAQFVYDGDD
-379 SDNVGEGAGPAGS
+379 SDKTGEGAGPAGS

-406 HKPHEGSD
+406 GKPHEGSD
-414 FDGRSDYGPFIEA
+414 FDGRSDYGPFIA
-427 GIPAGGLFTGA
+427 NGIPAGGTFTGA
-438 EGVKTPAEAATYG
+438 EGVKTAEQAKRYG
-451 GTAGVPY
+451 GTAGAPY
-458 DPCYHQA
+458 DPNYHGA
-465 CDTFANVN
+465 GDTLKN
-473 TTVLDQ
+473 LDLKAFDT
-479 NADAIAFATF
+479 NLDVIAHAVGTYAQD
-489 TLATNPLAAATG
+489 L
-501 GGAPAARAGAA
+501 
-512 ADGGG
+512 
-517 ISS
+517 SSIGK

>member
-1 MRAIRHRRRPI
+1 MRSIRHRRRSI

-23 AAPVLLT
+23 AAPVLLA
-30 ATAAPAAAHPR
+30 ATPAAAHPR
-41 ESRLAKEL
+41 EGRLAREL

-94 KKAGYQVSYQDFDIY
+94 AKAGYQVSYQDFDIY
-109 EAHTKTEKTF
+109 EARTRTEKTT
-119 VLGGAGGAGGR
+119 VVGGADPR

-144 AGGLLAPLAL
+144 AGGLTAPLAL
-154 ARVDET
+154 ARVDES
-160 PGCDAADYP
+160 PGCTADDYP

-182 GACTFVEKEKAA
+182 GACTFVEKQKAA

-199 VGVIVYNH
+199 IGVIVYNH

-221 DGVIPSA
+221 EGIVPSA

-238 AAAAASGEVTV
+238 TAAAAKGEVTV

-273 SDRVVAVGSHLDSVP
+273 SDRVVAVGAHLDSVT

-299 SAGLLEVALKLAEE
+299 SAGLLEVALKLADE

-318 GRGTA
+318 GKGKQTA

-343 YVAQLSERQ
+343 YVAQLSDQ
-352 RKDIALY
+352 QKKNIALY

-369 PVQFVYDGDN
+369 PAQFVYDGDD
-379 SDNVGEGAGPAGS
+379 SDKTGEGAGPAGS

-400 GFLDKK
+400 GFLDRKG
-406 HKPHEGSD
+406 KPHEGSD
-414 FDGRSDYGPFIEA
+414 FDGRSDYGPFIA
-427 GIPAGGLFTGA
+427 NGIPAGGTFTGA
-438 EGVKTPAEAATYG
+438 EGIKTPEQAARYG
-451 GTAGVPY
+451 GTAGAPY
-458 DPCYHQA
+458 DPNYHGA
-465 CDTFANVN
+465 GDTLKN
-473 TTVLDQ
+473 LDLKAFDT
-479 NADAIAFATF
+479 NLDVIAHAVGTYAQD
-489 TLATNPLAAATG
+489 L
-501 GGAPAARAGAA
+501 
-512 ADGGG
+512 
-517 ISS
+517 SSLGK